1 MNHWNR
7 RIAVAIAAATL
18 AAPALAADPAQDCT
32 VCRDPM
38 WPTLVQPMPGIALN
52 APAES
57 NDPGAI
63 RMNETRQT
71 APARANGIGVASSA
85 VASSS
90 IYRDPMWPQVQ
101 TTSGGMAA
109 ATPAAPAPAPR
120 AAPVV
125 TPGTVASR

>member
-7 RIAVAIAAATL
+7 RIAVAAVL
-18 AAPALAADPAQDCT
+18 ASLSAPALAADPAQDCT

-52 APAES
+52 MPAES

-71 APARANGIGVASSA
+71 APARSNGIGVAA
-85 VASSS
+85 VTVAGSS

-101 TTSGGMAA
+101 GTSGGMAA
-109 ATPAAPAPAPR
+109 SNPSAPAPAPR

-125 TPGTVASR
+125 AAGTVAAR